1 MKDNHSSRASDYGKT
16 SSRPMPLRF
25 FSSGDIHKLVSMK
38 DAIALMEK
46 AFISVSA
53 GKSHVPQRYVPEFKE
68 KNLKL
73 LLKPAFSYDSDYSGV
88 KVLAQK
94 EKDPALNLPTITGIM
109 LLINTSTGEMVS
121 IMEGSSITA
130 LRTGAASGIATKYLA
145 RDDAKA
151 AAIFGCGVQG
161 RTQLEAISAVRN
173 LDKVYVYDIE
183 PRKAKEYIEVMQSRV
198 QAELHFTDD
207 LSRLS
212 EVVIICTATGAQAPL
227 FKLEHLK
234 KGVHINAIG
243 SFQPHMQEID
253 PWIIQSCRLFVE
265 QKSSSFAES
274 GDLIKPLREKMITED
289 HLVGEIGELFM
300 GEKPGRI
307 SYTDITLFKSVGIAI
322 QDLVVAGEVYRKAE
336 NSSLGTTV
344 EIQ

>member
-1 MKDNHSSRASDYGKT
+1 MEDNNASKKSGPGNANGR
-16 SSRPMPLRF
+16 SMPLRF
-25 FSSGDIHKLVSMK
+25 FSSTDIHRLVSMK

-68 KNLKL
+68 RSLKL
-73 LLKPAFSYDSDYSGV
+73 LLKPAFSYDSDYCGV

-94 EKDPALNLPTITGIM
+94 EKDPSLNLPTITGIM
-109 LLINTSTGEMVS
+109 LLINTSTGEIASVMD
-121 IMEGSSITA
+121 GSSITA
-130 LRTGAASGIATKYLA
+130 LRTGAASGIATKHLA

-161 RTQLEAISAVRN
+161 RTQLEAIAAVRD
-173 LDKVYVYDIE
+173 LEKVYVYDIE
-183 PRKAKEYIEVMQSRV
+183 PHKAKEYVQVMQSRV
-198 QAELHFTDD
+198 KAELHYTDD

-212 EVVIICTATGAQAPL
+212 EVDIICTATGAEAPL
-227 FKLEHLK
+227 FKMEHLK
-234 KGVHINAIG
+234 TGVHINAIG

-253 PWIIQSCRLFVE
+253 PWIIKSSRLFVE
-265 QKSSSFAES
+265 QKSSCFAES
-274 GDLIKPLREKMITED
+274 GDLIKPLREKIITED

-300 GEKPGRI
+300 GEKQGRI
-307 SYTDITLFKSVGIAI
+307 SRTDITLFKSVGIAI

-336 NSSLGTTV
+336 NSSIGTAV
-344 EIQ
+344 EL